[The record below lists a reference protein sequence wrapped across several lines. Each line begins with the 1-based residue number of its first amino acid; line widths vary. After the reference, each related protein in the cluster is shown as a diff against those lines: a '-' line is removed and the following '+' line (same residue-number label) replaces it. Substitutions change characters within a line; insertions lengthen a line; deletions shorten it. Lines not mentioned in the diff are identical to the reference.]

1 MKISLTGIKPTG
13 SIHIGNYFGAI
24 KPALALTEKYF
35 GVYFVADLHALNSN
49 PQPKELQQLI
59 YEVAASWIAFGLDT
73 EKAIF
78 FRQSDIH
85 EIPELT
91 TILSA
96 VTPKGLMNRAHAY
109 KAMLD
114 KNAETGRDPDDGVNM
129 GLYTYPILMAADIL
143 LYDSDVVPVGMDQ
156 RQHVEIARDIAENL
170 NRIYGKTLKLPEGL
184 IAEEVQSIPGTDGR
198 KMSKSYNNTLPI
210 FIAEK
215 DLRKQVMR
223 IVTDSTLPEEPK
235 NPDVDNL
242 FQIFRFFGTPERVEE
257 VRQLYLHG
265 GLGYGRLKEEL
276 YENILSTFAPA
287 RQRYIELMEN
297 KSEIDTILK
306 NGAER
311 ARELGRP
318 VLAKVRKSVGLDL

>member
-78 FRQSDIH
+78 FRQSDIR

-210 FIAEK
+210 FIAEE

-223 IVTDSTLPEEPK
+223 IVTDSTPPEEPK

>member
-13 SIHIGNYFGAI
+13 NIHIGNYFGAI
-24 KPALALTEKYF
+24 KPALALTEKFF

-49 PQPKELQQLI
+49 PSPKELQQLI
-59 YEVAASWIAFGLDT
+59 YEVAAAWIAFGLDT

-109 KAMLD
+109 KAVLD
-114 KNAETGRDPDDGVNM
+114 KNAESGRVPDDGVNM

-143 LYDSDVVPVGMDQ
+143 LYNSDVVPVGSDQ
-156 RQHVEIARDIAENL
+156 KQHVEIARDIADNL

-184 IAEEVQSIPGTDGR
+184 IAEDVQSIPGIDGR
-198 KMSKSYNNTLPI
+198 KMSKSYSNTLPI
-210 FIAEK
+210 FTSEK

-223 IVTDSTLPEEPK
+223 IVTDSTPPEEPK
-235 NPDVDNL
+235 NPDGDNL
-242 FQIFRFFGTPERVEE
+242 FQIFKFFGSPERVEE
-257 VRQLYLHG
+257 ARQLYIHG
-265 GLGYGRLKEEL
+265 GLAYGKLKEEL
-276 YENILSTFAPA
+276 YENMLTTFGPA
-287 RQRYIELMEN
+287 RQRYFELMDN
-297 KSEIDTILK
+297 KSEIDVILAT
-306 NGAER
+306 GAER

>member
-210 FIAEK
+210 FIAEE

-223 IVTDSTLPEEPK
+223 IVTDSTPPEEPK

-257 VRQLYLHG
+257 VRQLYLHR

>member
-13 SIHIGNYFGAI
+13 NIHIGNYFGAI
-24 KPALALTEKYF
+24 KPALALTEKFF

-49 PQPKELQQLI
+49 PSPKELQQLI
-59 YEVAASWIAFGLDT
+59 YEVAAAWIAFGLDT

-109 KAMLD
+109 KAVLD
-114 KNAETGRDPDDGVNM
+114 KNAESGRDPDDGVNM

-143 LYDSDVVPVGMDQ
+143 LYNSDVVPVGSDQ
-156 RQHVEIARDIAENL
+156 KQHVEIARDIADNL

-184 IAEEVQSIPGTDGR
+184 IAEDVQSIPGIDGR
-198 KMSKSYNNTLPI
+198 KMSKSYSNTLPI
-210 FIAEK
+210 FTSEK

-223 IVTDSTLPEEPK
+223 IVTDSTPPEEPK

-242 FQIFRFFGTPERVEE
+242 FQIFKFFGSPERVEE
-257 VRQLYLHG
+257 VRQLYIHG
-265 GLGYGRLKEEL
+265 GLAYGKLKEEL
-276 YENILSTFAPA
+276 YENMLTTFGPA
-287 RQRYIELMEN
+287 RQRYFELMDN
-297 KSEIDTILK
+297 KSEIDVILAT
-306 NGAER
+306 GAER

>member
-13 SIHIGNYFGAI
+13 NIHIGNYFGAI
-24 KPALALTEKYF
+24 KPALALTEKFF

-49 PQPKELQQLI
+49 PSPKELQQLI

-109 KAMLD
+109 KAVLD
-114 KNAETGRDPDDGVNM
+114 KNAESGRDPDDGVNM

-143 LYDSDVVPVGMDQ
+143 LYNSDVVPVGSDQ
-156 RQHVEIARDIAENL
+156 KQHVEIARDIADNL
-170 NRIYGKTLKLPEGL
+170 NRIYGKTFKLPEGL
-184 IAEEVQSIPGTDGR
+184 IAEDVQSIPGTDGR

-210 FIAEK
+210 FTSEK

-223 IVTDSTLPEEPK
+223 IVTDSTPPEEPK
-235 NPDVDNL
+235 NPDGDNL
-242 FQIFRFFGTPERVEE
+242 VQIFKFFGSPERVEE
-257 VRQLYLHG
+257 VRQLYIHG
-265 GLGYGRLKEEL
+265 GLAYGKLKEEL
-276 YENILSTFAPA
+276 YENMLIAFGPA
-287 RQRYIELMEN
+287 RQRYFELMDN
-297 KSEIDTILK
+297 KSEIDVILAT
-306 NGAER
+306 GAER

>member
-13 SIHIGNYFGAI
+13 NIHIGNYFGAI
-24 KPALALTEKYF
+24 KPALALTEKFF

-49 PQPKELQQLI
+49 PSPKELQQLI

-109 KAMLD
+109 KAALD
-114 KNAETGRDPDDGVNM
+114 KNAESGRDPDDGVNM

-143 LYDSDVVPVGMDQ
+143 LYNSDVVPVGSDQ
-156 RQHVEIARDIAENL
+156 KQHVEIARDIADNL
-170 NRIYGKTLKLPEGL
+170 NRIYGKTFKLPEGL
-184 IAEEVQSIPGTDGR
+184 IAEDVQSIPGIDGR
-198 KMSKSYNNTLPI
+198 KMSKSYSNTLPI
-210 FIAEK
+210 FTSEK

-223 IVTDSTLPEEPK
+223 IVTDSTPPEEPK
-235 NPDVDNL
+235 NPDGDNL
-242 FQIFRFFGTPERVEE
+242 FQIFKFFGSPERVEE
-257 VRQLYLHG
+257 VRQLYIHG
-265 GLGYGRLKEEL
+265 GLAYGKLKEEL
-276 YENILSTFAPA
+276 YENMLTTFGPA
-287 RQRYIELMEN
+287 RQRYFELMDN
-297 KSEIDTILK
+297 KSEIDVILAT
-306 NGAER
+306 GAER

>member
-13 SIHIGNYFGAI
+13 NIHIGNYFGAI
-24 KPALALTEKYF
+24 KPALALTEKFF

-49 PQPKELQQLI
+49 PSPKELQQLI
-59 YEVAASWIAFGLDT
+59 YEVAAAWIAFGLDT

-109 KAMLD
+109 KAVLD
-114 KNAETGRDPDDGVNM
+114 KNAESGRDPDDGVNM

-143 LYDSDVVPVGMDQ
+143 LYNSDVVPVGSDQ
-156 RQHVEIARDIAENL
+156 KQHVEIARDIADNL

-184 IAEEVQSIPGTDGR
+184 IAEDVQSIPGIDGR
-198 KMSKSYNNTLPI
+198 KMSKSYSNTLPI
-210 FIAEK
+210 FTSEK

-223 IVTDSTLPEEPK
+223 IVTDSTPPEELK
-235 NPDVDNL
+235 NPDGDNL
-242 FQIFRFFGTPERVEE
+242 FQIFKFFGSPERVEE
-257 VRQLYLHG
+257 VRQLYIYG
-265 GLGYGRLKEEL
+265 GLAYGKLKEEL
-276 YENILSTFAPA
+276 YENMLTTFGPA
-287 RQRYIELMEN
+287 RQRYFKLMDN
-297 KSEIDTILK
+297 KSEIDVILAT
-306 NGAER
+306 GAER

>member
-13 SIHIGNYFGAI
+13 NIHIGNYFGAI
-24 KPALALTEKYF
+24 KPALALTEKFF

-49 PQPKELQQLI
+49 PSPKELQQLI

-96 VTPKGLMNRAHAY
+96 VTAKGLMNRAHAY
-109 KAMLD
+109 KAVLD
-114 KNAETGRDPDDGVNM
+114 KNAESGRDPDDGVNM

-143 LYDSDVVPVGMDQ
+143 LYNSDVVPVGSDQ
-156 RQHVEIARDIAENL
+156 KQHVEIARDIADNL
-170 NRIYGKTLKLPEGL
+170 NRIYGKTFKLPEGL
-184 IAEEVQSIPGTDGR
+184 IAEDVQSIPGTDGR

-210 FIAEK
+210 FTSEK

-223 IVTDSTLPEEPK
+223 IVTDSTPPEEPK
-235 NPDVDNL
+235 NPDGDNL
-242 FQIFRFFGTPERVEE
+242 FQIFKFFGSPERVEE
-257 VRQLYLHG
+257 VRQLYIHG
-265 GLGYGRLKEEL
+265 GLAYGKLKEEL
-276 YENILSTFAPA
+276 YENMLIAFGPA
-287 RQRYIELMEN
+287 RQRYFELMDN
-297 KSEIDTILK
+297 KSEIDVILAT
-306 NGAER
+306 GAER
-311 ARELGRP
+311 AREMGRP
-318 VLAKVRKSVGLDL
+318 VLAKVRKSVGLDI

>member
-13 SIHIGNYFGAI
+13 NIHIGNYFGAI
-24 KPALALTEKYF
+24 KPAIALTEQYF

-49 PQPKELQQLI
+49 FPPKELQQQI
-59 YEVAASWIAFGLDT
+59 YEVAAAWIAFGLDT

-114 KNAETGRDPDDGVNM
+114 KNAEAGNDPDFGVNM

-143 LYDSDVVPVGMDQ
+143 LYNSDVVPVGLDQ
-156 RQHVEIARDIAENL
+156 KQHVEITRDIAENL
-170 NRIYGKTLKLPEGL
+170 NRIYGKTLKIPEG
-184 IAEEVQSIPGTDGR
+184 IYAENQKDVPGIDGR

-210 FIAEK
+210 FADEK
-215 DLRKQVMR
+215 ALRKQVMR
-223 IVTDSTLPEEPK
+223 IVTDSTPPEDPK
-235 NPDVDNL
+235 DPDTCNL
-242 FQIFRFFGTPERVEE
+242 FQIFQHFGTPERVEE
-257 VRQLYLHG
+257 VRQLYLQG
-265 GLGYGRLKEEL
+265 GLAYGQLKQEL
-276 YENILSTFAPA
+276 FENMLETFKPA
-287 RQRYIELMEN
+287 RERFNDLMEN
-297 KSEIDTILK
+297 KHEVDQLLAS
-306 NGAER
+306 GAEK
-311 ARELGRP
+311 AREIGRP
-318 VLAKVRKSVGLDL
+318 VLARVRKAVGIDR

>member
-13 SIHIGNYFGAI
+13 NIHIGNYFGAI

-49 PQPKELQQLI
+49 PDRQELQQLI
-59 YEVAASWIAFGLDT
+59 YEVAASWMAFGLDT

-91 TILSA
+91 TILAA

-109 KAMLD
+109 KALLD
-114 KNAETGRDPDDGVNM
+114 KNAELGRDPDDGVNM

-143 LYDSDVVPVGMDQ
+143 LYNSDVVPVGLDQ
-156 RQHVEIARDIAENL
+156 KQHVEIARDIAENF
-170 NRIYGKTLKLPEGL
+170 NRIYGKTLKVPEGL
-184 IAEEVQSIPGTDGR
+184 FADDVKDVPGIDGR
-198 KMSKSYNNTLPI
+198 KMSKSYGNTLPI
-210 FIAEK
+210 FAPEK

-223 IVTDSTLPEEPK
+223 IVTDSTPPEEPK
-235 NPDVDNL
+235 NPDADNL
-242 FQIFRFFGTPERVEE
+242 FHIFALFGTPERVEE

-265 GLGYGRLKEEL
+265 GLAYGNLKQEL
-276 YENILSTFAPA
+276 FETMLTTFQPI
-287 RQRYIELMEN
+287 RERFNYLMEN
-297 KSEIDTILK
+297 KSEIDAVL
-306 NGAER
+306 NSGAEK
-311 ARELGRP
+311 ARDLGRP
-318 VLAKVRKSVGLDL
+318 VLAKVRKAIGLDK

>member
-13 SIHIGNYFGAI
+13 NIHIGNYFGAI
-24 KPALALTEKYF
+24 KPALALTEKFF

-49 PQPKELQQLI
+49 PSPKELQQLI

-109 KAMLD
+109 KAVLD
-114 KNAETGRDPDDGVNM
+114 KNAESGRDPDDGVNM

-143 LYDSDVVPVGMDQ
+143 LYNSDVVPVGSDQ
-156 RQHVEIARDIAENL
+156 KQHVEIARDIADNL

-184 IAEEVQSIPGTDGR
+184 IAEDVQSIPGIDGR
-198 KMSKSYNNTLPI
+198 KMSKSYSNTLPI
-210 FIAEK
+210 FTSEK

-223 IVTDSTLPEEPK
+223 IVTDSTPPEEPK
-235 NPDVDNL
+235 NPDGDNL
-242 FQIFRFFGTPERVEE
+242 FQIFKFFGSPERVEE
-257 VRQLYLHG
+257 VRQLYIHG
-265 GLGYGRLKEEL
+265 GLAYGKLKEEL
-276 YENILSTFAPA
+276 YENMLTTFGPA
-287 RQRYIELMEN
+287 RQRYFELMDN
-297 KSEIDTILK
+297 KSEIDVILAT
-306 NGAER
+306 GAER

>member
-13 SIHIGNYFGAI
+13 NIHIGNYFGAI
-24 KPALALTEKYF
+24 KPALALTEKFF

-49 PQPKELQQLI
+49 PSPKELQQLI
-59 YEVAASWIAFGLDT
+59 YEVAAAWIAFGLDT

-109 KAMLD
+109 KAVLD
-114 KNAETGRDPDDGVNM
+114 KNAESGRDPDDGVNM

-143 LYDSDVVPVGMDQ
+143 LYNSDVVPVGSDQ
-156 RQHVEIARDIAENL
+156 KQHVEIARDIADNL

-184 IAEEVQSIPGTDGR
+184 IAEDVQSIPGIDGR
-198 KMSKSYNNTLPI
+198 KMSKSYSNTLPI
-210 FIAEK
+210 FTSEK

-223 IVTDSTLPEEPK
+223 IVTDSTPPEEPK
-235 NPDVDNL
+235 NPDGDNL
-242 FQIFRFFGTPERVEE
+242 FQIFKFFGSPERVEE
-257 VRQLYLHG
+257 VRQLYIHG
-265 GLGYGRLKEEL
+265 GLAYGKLKEEL
-276 YENILSTFAPA
+276 YENMLTTFGPA
-287 RQRYIELMEN
+287 RQRYFELMDN
-297 KSEIDTILK
+297 KSEIDVILAT
-306 NGAER
+306 GAER

>member
-210 FIAEK
+210 FIAEE

>member
-13 SIHIGNYFGAI
+13 NIHIGNYFGAI
-24 KPALALTEKYF
+24 KPALALTEKFF

-49 PQPKELQQLI
+49 PSPKELQQLI
-59 YEVAASWIAFGLDT
+59 YEVAAAWIAFGLDT

-109 KAMLD
+109 KAVLD
-114 KNAETGRDPDDGVNM
+114 KNAESGRDPDDGVNM

-143 LYDSDVVPVGMDQ
+143 LYNSDVVPVGSDQ
-156 RQHVEIARDIAENL
+156 KQHVEIARDIADNL

-184 IAEEVQSIPGTDGR
+184 IAEDVQSIPGIDGR
-198 KMSKSYNNTLPI
+198 KMSKSYSNTLPI
-210 FIAEK
+210 FTSEK

-223 IVTDSTLPEEPK
+223 IVTDSTPPEEPK
-235 NPDVDNL
+235 NPDGDNL
-242 FQIFRFFGTPERVEE
+242 FQIFKFFGSPERVEE
-257 VRQLYLHG
+257 ARQLYIHG
-265 GLGYGRLKEEL
+265 GLAYGKLKEEL
-276 YENILSTFAPA
+276 YENMLTTFGPA
-287 RQRYIELMEN
+287 RQRYFELMDN
-297 KSEIDTILK
+297 KSEIDVILAT
-306 NGAER
+306 GAER